1 MRLTSVR
8 RFPYRDTGPELAQG
22 LYAPTRKS
30 QAQPGTL
37 CDAYV
42 RSPVAQGQG
51 MRSPPDEHHPNRT
64 SSVSGNEYAQ
74 NVSSINGK
82 SMLISGGAAGGYV
95 KWCPTAAIFPQKYGR
110 WYFQIDDGRENPAKA
125 RPADTQNAVQR
136 ARRTIES
143 HQHHL
148 SVPGSPLFSPVCPP
162 FSPRS
167 ATDPRY
173 RHADRARHCMEAC
186 KTLQRSHYFK
196 CLTH

>member
-1 MRLTSVR
+1 MCYCVP
-8 RFPYRDTGPELAQG
+8 RFALFWT
-22 LYAPTRKS
+22 
-30 QAQPGTL
+30 
-37 CDAYV
+37 
-42 RSPVAQGQG
+42 
-51 MRSPPDEHHPNRT
+51 PNRT

-95 KWCPTAAIFPQKYGR
+95 KWCPTGAIFPQKCGR
-110 WYFQIDDGRENPAKA
+110 WYFQNAVGRENPAKA
-125 RPADTQNAVQR
+125 RPLDGILSVQR

-148 SVPGSPLFSPVCPP
+148 SVPCSPPSAL
-162 FSPRS
+162 RS
-167 ATDPRY
+167 APVQRRIRDTGMPTGQ
-173 RHADRARHCMEAC
+173 DRARHCMEAC

>member
-8 RFPYRDTGPELAQG
+8 RFPFLYTGPELAQG
-22 LYAPTRKS
+22 QYAPTRKS

-42 RSPVAQGQG
+42 RLPVAQGQG

-95 KWCPTAAIFPQKYGR
+95 KWCPTAAIFPQKCGR
-110 WYFQIDDGRENPAKA
+110 WHFQIADGRENHAKP
-125 RPADTQNAVQR
+125 RPLDTLKMPSNGR
-136 ARRTIES
+136 AGPLNHINIICQCPV
-143 HQHHL
+143 H
-148 SVPGSPLFSPVCPP
+148 PCSPPSA
-162 FSPRS
+162 PRS
-167 ATDPRY
+167 APVQRRTRDTGQ
-173 RHADRARHCMEAC
+173 DRARHCMEAC